1 MIVVVDNYRKL
12 AEEAEKDGFE
22 QKSNPGVP
30 VMDFKKGEIRFCLR
44 NGQVHVNEK
53 ALEYL
58 ESKNFKYSV
67 VKE

>member
-1 MIVVVDNYRKL
+1 MIVVVNDYRKL
-12 AEEAEKDGFE
+12 AEVAKKDGFE

-44 NGQVHVNEK
+44 NGQVHIDEK
-53 ALEYL
+53 SLEYL

-67 VKE
+67 VEE